1 MEAGKSASI
10 PKLEKVKIFG
20 IAAVGG
26 FIASLAII
34 GLILASETA
43 ENYPHGLF
51 YTVIGNTF
59 GVSGAGAM
67 STGLY
72 LHIVAGTLIGIVA
85 ASPMV
90 INRIYILMRHFEKRL
105 LYGAIVGF
113 LVWIFF
119 FVPISYAEVA
129 PAMERFGGGFL
140 DVSGKLITP
149 NEIMEKFPTIV
160 ISALGFHIQY
170 GLIYAVI
177 MGSFISHRMKVL
189 SKSKLK
195 DKSLNAGFRGSNS
208 SAQNQNPDKG

>member
-1 MEAGKSASI
+1 MEEGKNASI
-10 PKLEKVKIFG
+10 PKLEKAKVFG

-26 FIASLAII
+26 LIASLAII
-34 GLILASETA
+34 ALILASETA
-43 ENYPHGLF
+43 VSYPHGLF
-51 YTVIGNTF
+51 YTVIGNAV
-59 GVSGAGAM
+59 GVNGTNAM

-72 LHIVAGTLIGIVA
+72 LHLIAGTLIGIVA
-85 ASPMV
+85 ASPMT
-90 INRIYILMRHFEKRL
+90 INRIYILMRDFEKRL
-105 LYGAIVGF
+105 LYGAIAGF

-129 PAMERFGGGFL
+129 PAMERLGGGFL

-177 MGSFISHRMKVL
+177 MGSFISHRMKAL
-189 SKSKLK
+189 SKNTLK
-195 DKSLNAGFRGSNS
+195 DKASMLDVETNS
-208 SAQNQNPDKG
+208 SS

>member
-1 MEAGKSASI
+1 MEGGKSAI
-10 PKLEKVKIFG
+10 IQKLEKAKIFG

-34 GLILASETA
+34 ALILASETA
-43 ENYPHGLF
+43 AGYPHGLF
-51 YTVIGNTF
+51 YTIIGNAF
-59 GVSGAGAM
+59 GVSGASAM

-105 LYGAIVGF
+105 LYGAMVGF

-129 PAMERFGGGFL
+129 PAMERFGNGFL
-140 DVSGKLITP
+140 DVSGKLITTK
-149 NEIMEKFPTIV
+149 EIMEKFPTIV

-177 MGSFISHRMKVL
+177 TGSFISHRMKAL
-189 SKSKLK
+189 SKNTQKESF
-195 DKSLNAGFRGSNS
+195 NAGSRS
-208 SAQNQNPDKG
+208 K